1 MKKIKKENRENKELE
16 NKKTENKKVENSA
29 ERVLFLKNFIWN
41 ILGTG
46 LNSFNSLFFLI
57 IVTWVNGVEQAGI
70 YSIAYATALIL
81 YTVALYSGR
90 LCQVTDTEN
99 KVTDKDYIGNRVF
112 TCTVMMIIAIIFA
125 VFIQGYRDVK
135 LWACLLLC
143 FYKTTEALSEIFY
156 GIMQKNDIL
165 YKSGQSLTIKSIVG
179 LLVFLVVDI
188 ITKNLILSI
197 VASILVNLIT
207 IIFFDIVITR
217 ILVDKKEK
225 LNKKN
230 IFVILK
236 TDFFVFANSFA
247 GIYVLNAPKYAIDTY
262 GTDKLQAMFGYII
275 MPATVIVLFAQFV
288 FMPFLNK
295 LKNLY
300 AEKKMK
306 EFKRIA
312 RNIKL
317 SVVAFGVFA
326 VAAGYF
332 IGPEVLK
339 LIYGVEELLNY
350 RVHLAIILGAYICY
364 GISYVNLILLT
375 TTRNTFVQF
384 VIYVLTMIVA
394 AIGSNVLVK
403 AYLINGAVFSCLITL
418 ASQFVMYSLV
428 TWVILSRI
436 TKKFEIEKKEET
448 VKE

>member
-1 MKKIKKENRENKELE
+1 MEKQEIKKDINEEINKQ
-16 NKKTENKKVENSA
+16 
-29 ERVLFLKNFIWN
+29 ERTLFVKNFVWN

-46 LNSFNSLFFLI
+46 FNSFNSLFFLI
-57 IVTWVNGVEQAGI
+57 IVTWINGVEQAGI

-99 KVTDKDYIGNRVF
+99 KVTDKDYIGNRIF
-112 TCTVMMIIAIIFA
+112 TCVVTMLIAIIFA
-125 VFIQGYRDVK
+125 VFIQGYRDIK
-135 LWACLLLC
+135 LWACILLT
-143 FYKTTEALSEIFY
+143 FYKATEALSEIFY

-165 YKSGQSLTIKSIVG
+165 YKSGQSLTIKSLLG
-179 LLVFLVVDI
+179 LIVFLIVDI

-197 VASILVNLIT
+197 IASILVNVVT
-207 IIFFDIVITR
+207 IMFFDIVIIK
-217 ILVDKKEK
+217 ILVDKDEK
-225 LNKKN
+225 FNKSN
-230 IFVILK
+230 VFRILK

-247 GIYVLNAPKYAIDTY
+247 GIYVLNAPKYAIESY
-262 GTDKLQAMFGYII
+262 GTDELQAMFGYII

-300 AEKKMK
+300 AEKNMK

-317 SVVAFGVFA
+317 AVLAFGVFA
-326 VAAGYF
+326 VGAGYLL
-332 IGPEVLK
+332 GPEVLK
-339 LIYGVEELLNY
+339 LIYGVEDLLNY
-350 RVHLAIILGAYICY
+350 RVHLAVILAAYIGY

-375 TTRNTFVQF
+375 TTRDTFVQF
-384 VIYVLTMIVA
+384 VIYVLTMGVA
-394 AIGSNVLVK
+394 AIGSNVLVSK
-403 AYLINGAVFSCLITL
+403 FLIDGAVMSCMLTL
-418 ASQFVMYSLV
+418 ASQFIMYSTV
-428 TWVILSRI
+428 TSFILRKI
-436 TKKFEIEKKEET
+436 TKKFEKEKEVVE

>member
-1 MKKIKKENRENKELE
+1 MDKKEEIKEEIKKQE
-16 NKKTENKKVENSA
+16 KT
-29 ERVLFLKNFIWN
+29 LFLKNFIWN

-46 LNSFNSLFFLI
+46 FNSFNSLFFLI

-99 KVTDKDYIGNRVF
+99 KVTDKDYIGNRIF
-112 TCTVMMIIAIIFA
+112 TCIITMVIAIIFA
-125 VFIQGYRDVK
+125 VFIQGYRDIK

-143 FYKTTEALSEIFY
+143 FYKVTEALSEIFY

-165 YKSGQSLTIKSIVG
+165 YKSGQSLTIKSLLG
-179 LLVFLVVDI
+179 LIVFLIVDI

-197 VASILVNLIT
+197 IASILVNVIT
-207 IIFFDIVITR
+207 IIVFDLVIVK
-217 ILVDKKEK
+217 ILVDKDEK
-225 LNKKN
+225 FNKSN
-230 IFVILK
+230 VFRILK

-247 GIYVLNAPKYAIDTY
+247 GIYVLNAPKYAIENY
-262 GTDKLQAMFGYII
+262 GTDELQAMFGYII

-306 EFKRIA
+306 EFRKIA

-317 SVVAFGVFA
+317 AVVAFGVFA
-326 VAAGYF
+326 VGAGYLL
-332 IGPEVLK
+332 GPEVLK
-339 LIYGVEELLNY
+339 LIYGVEDLLNY
-350 RVHLAIILGAYICY
+350 RVHLAVILAAYICY

-375 TTRNTFVQF
+375 TTRNTFIQF
-384 VIYVLTMIVA
+384 VIYVITMIIA
-394 AIGSNVLVK
+394 GIGSNVLVSK
-403 AYLINGAVFSCLITL
+403 FLIDGAVMSCLLTL
-418 ASQFVMYSLV
+418 SSQFIMYSLA
-428 TWVILSRI
+428 TWVILRKI
-436 TKKFEIEKKEET
+436 TKQVENEKKDEEQKNE